1 MKIQLSGEIDTILE
15 KIADLKSKMEF
26 YINEGDDD
34 ENTWQEEQQNI
45 MIYSFL
51 SGLSDIKMQVLIN
64 KK

>member
-1 MKIQLSGEIDTILE
+1 MKIQLSEETKVILE
-15 KIADLKSKMEF
+15 KINDLKSKMEF
-26 YINEGDDD
+26 YINYGDDD
-34 ENTWQEEQQNI
+34 ENDWQEEETNK